1 MMLTYDPGH
10 YITEIILVGC
20 GGTGAQVARTI
31 ARIIRMMQDTGKST
45 PKLRFIDPDKIELKN
60 VGRQLFTDAQIG
72 MYKAVELARRFNYA
86 LGLEIEAIPEA
97 FDHEQHINN
106 RGNTIVIGAV
116 DNWAARK
123 AIHRAKNVT
132 WIDCGN
138 SRYSGQVIIG
148 DTGELDRMTYA
159 IKSVSSGSKTIRSL
173 PNAGML
179 YPELLA
185 PDPEE
190 EQLAETLSC
199 AELLELSLQ
208 SATINQF
215 VASIAAEYVRKLLYR
230 EDIHTWFTTV
240 NTTTLSMKSTPV
252 TLDNILTHTPSLD
265 HISLATSG

>member
-1 MMLTYDPGH
+1 MKWRFRYT
-10 YITEIILVGC
+10 II
-20 GGTGAQVARTI
+20 QFFY
-31 ARIIRMMQDTGKST
+31 ST
-45 PKLRFIDPDKIELKN
+45 VTMES
-60 VGRQLFTDAQIG
+60 T
-72 MYKAVELARRFNYA
+72 
-86 LGLEIEAIPEA
+86 IEAIPEA
-97 FDHEQHINN
+97 FNHEQHISN

-123 AIHRAKNVT
+123 AIHRAQNVT

-138 SRYSGQVIIG
+138 SRHTGQVIIG
-148 DTGELDRMTYA
+148 DAGDLDRMTYA
-159 IKSVSSGSKTIRSL
+159 IQNVRATSKTIRSL

-230 EDIHTWFTTV
+230 EDIHTWFTTI

-252 TLDNILTHTPSLD
+252 TLDNILTHTPGLD